1 MSQVLKQVE
10 KIVVPSPKL
19 QKEKDEL
26 VSRVLGLVEKQ
37 ASSHAEIVGV
47 ELGGSFAKGTWLPQR
62 ADVDIFI
69 RFKTTVQ
76 EKEFAE
82 IGKKIGFAAL
92 SSYRPYV
99 RYAEHPF
106 VEAQI
111 GDTKINV
118 VPCYDVEEGR
128 WKSSA
133 DRSPFHTR
141 FMRKSL
147 DEKMRNEVRILKWFL
162 KCNGIYG
169 AEIAMQGFSGYVSE
183 VLVLNFGTFDGVI
196 RAVAQL
202 KQGQVIGN
210 AGKKFETPVVIM
222 DPVDPNRNL
231 GAAISTENLG
241 RFVLVSRAFLRKQSM
256 LFFTE
261 KRKKPAQRSSYRN
274 VLVVSFKY
282 KKRSPDIIWG
292 QLKRAATSVATQID
306 QEGFSVLRKSAV
318 ISDDGT
324 ASLLFMLQT
333 LTLDENQL
341 RVGPDFFVAD
351 HVDKFVAANR
361 KKSSVMWVN
370 DDGKICFLQKRTHTD
385 AKTFLG
391 ELLRKNLKSA
401 GISVGLHDDMK
412 RITITRGDMATGKSI
427 KEAIVEL
434 VSTDEAIFSSS

>member
-1 MSQVLKQVE
+1 MSHVLRQVE
-10 KIVVPSPKL
+10 RRVVPSPKL
-19 QKEKDEL
+19 RKEKDEL
-26 VSRVLGLVEKQ
+26 VRSVLGLVERE
-37 ASSHAEIVGV
+37 AACHPEIVGV

-69 RFKTTVQ
+69 RFRTDVA

-82 IGKKIGFAAL
+82 VGKRIGFAAL
-92 SSYRPYV
+92 NSYKPYV

-111 GDTKINV
+111 RDTKINV
-118 VPCYDVEEGR
+118 VPCYDVEEGK

-141 FMRKSL
+141 FMKKSL

-183 VLVLNFGTFDGVI
+183 VLILNFGTFEGVV
-196 RAVAQL
+196 RAVSQL

-210 AGKKFETPVVIM
+210 ASKKFETQVVIM

-241 RFVLVSRAFLRKQSM
+241 RFVLASRAFLRKQSM
-256 LFFTE
+256 SFFTQ
-261 KRKKPAQRSSYRN
+261 KKKKPARRSSFRN

-282 KKRSPDIIWG
+282 RKRSPDIIWG

-318 ISDDGT
+318 ISDNGT
-324 ASLLFMLQT
+324 ASLLFMLQSTT
-333 LTLDENQL
+333 LHENQL
-341 RVGPDFFVAD
+341 RVGPDFFVSD

-361 KKSSVMWVN
+361 KRSTVMWVN
-370 DDGKICFLQKRTHTD
+370 DDGKICFLQKRAHTD
-385 AKTFLG
+385 AKSFLS

-412 RITITRGDMATGKSI
+412 RFTITRGDAAAGKSI
-427 KEAIVEL
+427 KEAISEL
-434 VSTDEAIFSSS
+434 VSTDEAIFSSN